1 MRILRVAARLVM
13 CGSSVSRSWR
23 AAKTILPRGL
33 AWANGVSGARRSSAR
48 AAIVLMLV
56 SSRSRA
62 ELMGGV
68 RDRPR
73 RRDQIFQR
81 HALVRR
87 RPFLIYAD
95 VARAVLHGRDAVGH
109 QDIAVADV
117 AQPAPATPDGLLAR
131 GEPLAL
137 GQCGDQPVVGLDLH
151 RVLEPAVLHPVRGDR
166 YLGIERGMVLLDVGE
181 QPLH

>member
-13 CGSSVSRSWR
+13 CGSSVSMSWR
-23 AAKTILPRGL
+23 AANTILPPGL
-33 AWANGVSGARRSSAR
+33 ACANAVSGARRSSATT
-48 AAIVLMLV
+48 AIVLMLV

-62 ELMGGV
+62 ELMGGI
-68 RDRPR
+68 RDRSR

-109 QDIAVADV
+109 QDVAVADV
-117 AQPAPATPDGLLAR
+117 AEPAPAAHDSRRAG

-137 GQCGDQPVVGLDLH
+137 GEGADQ
-151 RVLEPAVLHPVRGDR
+151 
-166 YLGIERGMVLLDVGE
+166 
-181 QPLH
+181 

>member
-13 CGSSVSRSWR
+13 CGSSVSMSWR
-23 AAKTILPRGL
+23 AAKTILPPGL
-33 AWANGVSGARRSSAR
+33 ACANAVSGASRSSAT

-87 RPFLIYAD
+87 RPLLVDAN

-109 QDIAVADV
+109 QDVAMPAV
-117 AQPAPATPDGLLAR
+117 AQPPPPAHDGLLS
-131 GEPLAL
+131 
-137 GQCGDQPVVGLDLH
+137 
-151 RVLEPAVLHPVRGDR
+151 
-166 YLGIERGMVLLDVGE
+166 
-181 QPLH
+181 

>member
-13 CGSSVSRSWR
+13 CGSSVSMSWR
-23 AAKTILPRGL
+23 AAKTILPPGL
-33 AWANGVSGARRSSAR
+33 VCAKAVSGARRSSAT

-87 RPFLIYAD
+87 RPLLVDAN
-95 VARAVLHGRDAVGH
+95 VARAVLHGRDAVRH
-109 QDIAVADV
+109 QDLAVAYV
-117 AQPAPATPDGLLAR
+117 AHTAPATADRPLAGGAPLPR
-131 GEPLAL
+131 GE
-137 GQCGDQPVVGLDLH
+137 
-151 RVLEPAVLHPVRGDR
+151 
-166 YLGIERGMVLLDVGE
+166 
-181 QPLH
+181 

>member
-1 MRILRVAARLVM
+1 MNGPVPTGLREKSWPIFCAAV
-13 CGSSVSRSWR
+13 GD
-23 AAKTILPRGL
+23 
-33 AWANGVSGARRSSAR
+33 SGASGESPTIRSSGAYGCLR
-48 AAIVLMLV
+48 RMRTVWASITSAPAVIVLMLV

-117 AQPAPATPDGLLAR
+117 AQPTPAAHDGRPAGR
-131 GEPLAL
+131 EPLAL
-137 GQCGDQPVVGLDLH
+137 GKRGDQPMVGLDLH
-151 RVLEPAVLHPVRGDR
+151 RVLEPAVLHPIRGDR
-166 YLGIERGMVLLDVGE
+166 HLGVE
-181 QPLH
+181 